1 MQKDGNHKKSLII
14 VLSLLFVVVAVL
26 VIVNIAIVLKHNG
39 KLGGGGIED
48 CLKLEDKKD
57 VLNCI
62 NEEAFSYSYKDDCE
76 NALKVYNDI
85 PVNQFDNNELITLYG
100 QAYQISLSCD
110 EESQDYWWGRY
121 HEVLSQMEGRN

>member
-1 MQKDGNHKKSLII
+1 MS
-14 VLSLLFVVVAVL
+14 VVVAVL
-26 VIVNIAIVLKHNG
+26 VIVNIAIILKHNG

-85 PVNQFDNNELITLYG
+85 PVNQFDNNELIALYG

-110 EESQDYWWGRY
+110 EKSQDYWWGRY